1 MIKVQFKNNYENM
14 YSGKGFLYK
23 DYPNAE
29 VGDIV
34 VANTVGGYAIARVS
48 EINVYD
54 ATFDLNRLQTIEKV
68 VITKKEQEE
77 REKIAYEKKVKMAKF
92 VEEARRKAALQYL
105 TSLTTDAEFLK
116 DLSAMSTS
124 ELEVLMKFFGK

>member
-23 DYPNAE
+23 DYPNVE